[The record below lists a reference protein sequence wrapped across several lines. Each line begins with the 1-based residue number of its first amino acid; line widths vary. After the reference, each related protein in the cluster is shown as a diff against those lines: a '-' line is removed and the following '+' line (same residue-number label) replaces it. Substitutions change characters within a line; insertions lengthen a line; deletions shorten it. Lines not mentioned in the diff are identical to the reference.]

1 MNAVATHEIEERRQ
15 QEQARLDSLKTAQE
29 RNKWG
34 QFATPSELALSI
46 ARYAH
51 SLLEGEPVRFLDP
64 AIGTG
69 SFYSAL
75 LQAFPPERIETAD
88 GIELDPT
95 FSQAAAVFYATLRL
109 WETRRAYGVIFRSWR
124 SGGC

>member
-34 QFATPSELALSI
+34 QFATPPELALSI

-51 SLLEGEPVRFLDP
+51 SLLEEKSVRFLDP

-75 LQAFPPERIETAD
+75 LQALPPERIEAAT
-88 GIELDPT
+88 GIELDPI
-95 FSQAAAVFYATLRL
+95 FAEAAAALWGNTGLRI
-109 WETRRAYGVIFRSWR
+109 V
-124 SGGC
+124 SGDFTEQHPPSQ